1 MRVIGCK
8 LPVYPAQVEHGVDL
22 SNQMIWRNHLIQ
34 IKRIKELTLPDFPPT
49 HHEPPPRIIAHRRNH
64 GSLIVSTRVLQ
75 QNRGQSGQHLL
86 AVSLSAYD
94 PNRKLATQCATPPM
108 TRGREEFGREVYH
121 AYGRRVTMLVPLWRR
136 NGKIV

>member
-1 MRVIGCK
+1 MRVIGRK

-75 QNRGQSGQHLL
+75 HGVIPGSCHTKAQGISSPRAHEAILMW
-86 AVSLSAYD
+86 
-94 PNRKLATQCATPPM
+94 PRKDGEQQWC
-108 TRGREEFGREVYH
+108 
-121 AYGRRVTMLVPLWRR
+121 TMLDWTCR
-136 NGKIV
+136 

>member
-1 MRVIGCK
+1 MSLRADRKHVAHYQKPDHQNRINRGTTSMRVIGRK

-34 IKRIKELTLPDFPPT
+34 IKRIKELPLPDSPPT

-75 QNRGQSGQHLL
+75 QNRGAKRTLIRS
-86 AVSLSAYD
+86 
-94 PNRKLATQCATPPM
+94 P
-108 TRGREEFGREVYH
+108 
-121 AYGRRVTMLVPLWRR
+121 
-136 NGKIV
+136 

>member
-1 MRVIGCK
+1 MRVIGRMR
-8 LPVYPAQVEHGVDL
+8 PWHPAKVEHGVDL

-75 QNRGQSGQHLL
+75 QNRRYSGHEWTCRLGQLGRDRPT
-86 AVSLSAYD
+86 AV
-94 PNRKLATQCATPPM
+94 
-108 TRGREEFGREVYH
+108 
-121 AYGRRVTMLVPLWRR
+121 
-136 NGKIV
+136 

>member
-1 MRVIGCK
+1 MRVIGRK

-75 QNRGQSGQHLL
+75 QNQGQSGQHLL
-86 AVSLSAYD
+86 AISLSAFD
-94 PNRKLATQCATPPM
+94 PKPTSPGLQSRSAA
-108 TRGREEFGREVYH
+108 
-121 AYGRRVTMLVPLWRR
+121 VP
-136 NGKIV
+136 

>member
-49 HHEPPPRIIAHRRNH
+49 HHEPPPRIIASTESRVIDRLNKSFATESLVKRTRWTRFPPSVHRLWAA
-64 GSLIVSTRVLQ
+64 GSGVL
-75 QNRGQSGQHLL
+75 GSITSHHLVRHSRQRL
-86 AVSLSAYD
+86 GSQKSA
-94 PNRKLATQCATPPM
+94 A
-108 TRGREEFGREVYH
+108 
-121 AYGRRVTMLVPLWRR
+121 
-136 NGKIV
+136 